1 MIRINYDI
9 IYIIFYLKHYRIY
22 FDNNIGNT
30 SNHEQVFVL
39 NKNSFRVIFLNKRK
53 IGFRLNLRLT

>member
-53 IGFRLNLRLT
+53 IGFRL